1 MHTKPRRLK
10 PNVKRALWLITMLLL
25 VGLFYWRTQLIHAAQ
40 PADTTPKTTQSA
52 TKAKP
57 TAGQVKAKLK
67 QQWTKQLAK
76 NSDLPISIAV
86 YSKQYDFTLAMNNHK
101 TKAHTTASIV
111 KVAMLTQLLHQ
122 HAQKHETLSDIERSA
137 AAGAI
142 EHSNNVD
149 ATTLF
154 HAIGEG
160 QGLTTLFS
168 NLKMT
173 QSHAYASGWVST
185 TTTASDQLKLLN
197 EVFGNGTYLTTK
209 SKAYIKDLMQH
220 VASDQNWGISAGGRD
235 FALKNGWRLNGNN
248 NTWIVN
254 SIGQIGSGN
263 NAATIAILTDQNSS
277 LKHGIANVEKLAK
290 LTGVALNLPTSKN

>member
-1 MHTKPRRLK
+1 MQTKPRRLK

-40 PADTTPKTTQSA
+40 PAQQPAKVSQT
-52 TKAKP
+52 TKATP
-57 TAGQVKAKLK
+57 TATQVKSKLK
-67 QQWTKQLAK
+67 RLWTQQLAK
-76 NSDLPISIAV
+76 HSDLPISIAV

-101 TKAHTTASIV
+101 TQAHTTASIV

-122 HAQKHETLSDIERSA
+122 HAQKHETLTATERA
-137 AAGAI
+137 AAVGAI

-149 ATTLF
+149 ATTLY
-154 HAIGEG
+154 HAIGQG

-197 EVFGNGTYLTTK
+197 EVFGNGTYLTAK
-209 SKAYIKDLMQH
+209 SKAYVKDLMQH
-220 VASDQNWGISAGGRD
+220 VAKDQNWGISAGSHD

-263 NAATIAILTDQNSS
+263 NSATIAILSDQNSS

>member
-1 MHTKPRRLK
+1 MQTTPRRLK

-25 VGLFYWRTQLIHAAQ
+25 VGLFYWRAQLIQVAQ
-40 PADTTPKTTQSA
+40 PAETPLKTTQSA
-52 TKAKP
+52 IKNNP
-57 TAGQVKAKLK
+57 TASEVKAKLN

-76 NSDLPISIAV
+76 NSDIPISTAV
-86 YSKQYDFTLAMNNHK
+86 YSKQYDFTLALNNHK
-101 TKAHTTASIV
+101 SKAHTTASIV

-122 HAQKHETLSDIERSA
+122 HAQNHETLSGTERA
-137 AAGAI
+137 AAVGAI

-149 ATTLF
+149 ATTLY
-154 HAIGEG
+154 HAIGKV

-168 NLKMT
+168 NLDMS

-185 TTTASDQLKLLN
+185 TTTASDQLKLLDV
-197 EVFGNGTYLTTK
+197 VFGHGNYLTAK

-220 VASDQNWGISAGGRD
+220 VAKDQNWGISAGSRD
-235 FALKNGWRLNGNN
+235 FALKNGWRLNGN

-263 NAATIAILTDQNSS
+263 HSATIAILTDQNTS
-277 LKHGIANVEKLAK
+277 LKNGIATVEKFAK
-290 LTGVALNLPTSKN
+290 LTGDTLNLPTSRN